1 MDELDEKA
9 KQAQDQQ
16 QPLSPNLD
24 AAVIA
29 LAEALGQSLA
39 QRDHAAELSR
49 RAEEGGSEEA

>member
-29 LAEALGQSLA
+29 LAEALGQCLA
-39 QRDHAAELSR
+39 LRDHAAELSR